1 MKAQPIL
8 GAFVLGLSS
17 MCVPVISPSARA
29 ESVPEAGLTMCE
41 KADQVVFSC
50 PLSGGK
56 VVSIC
61 AAAESGQQSVRFYYA
76 FGRPGASEYLYPNA
90 NADARSAFFSSHL
103 VYGRST
109 GGMAYSF
116 ADGVYKYVVYSIS
129 GAGAQA
135 GGVLVQSIEAP
146 YAASEMKCQPG
157 KIIES
162 DNDAL
167 MDSVM
172 TWGRDPDIAK
182 PPGCL
187 QTSIVCF
194 QAWAPAVEL
203 ERQSRSPVRRSG
215 GQIPLSGG

>member
-1 MKAQPIL
+1 MKAQPVL
-8 GAFVLGLSS
+8 RAFVLGFSS
-17 MCVPVISPSARA
+17 MCVPVVSAGA
-29 ESVPEAGLTMCE
+29 QSVSEAGATMCE

-50 PLSGGK
+50 PLDGGK

-61 AAAESGQQSVRFYYA
+61 AAGGSGQQSVRFYYA
-76 FGRPGASEYLYPNA
+76 FGRPGASEYLYPNG
-90 NADARSAFFSSHL
+90 NTDARNAFFSSHL
-103 VYGRST
+103 IYGRST

-129 GAGAQA
+129 GTGAQA
-135 GGVLVQSIEAP
+135 AGVLVQSIEAP

-157 KIIES
+157 KITET

-182 PPGCL
+182 PAGCL
-187 QTSIVCF
+187 QTLIVCF
-194 QAWAPAVEL
+194 QAWVPAVEL
-203 ERQSRSPVRRSG
+203 ERRGRSPVRRTDG
-215 GQIPLSGG
+215 RIPLSGG